1 MLFIGND
8 FELWAGDVSW
18 LIARSMIMAQYGIP
32 PTEDHLNAQN
42 LLAKELFTP
51 NSGAILRP

>member
-1 MLFIGND
+1 MLFIESG

-18 LIARSMIMAQYGIP
+18 LLARSIIMAQYGIP

-42 LLAKELFTP
+42 LLARELYTP